1 MNDKP
6 SAITKVLSMND
17 TGETGGHQAGI
28 LIPKGGEVLR
38 FFPDLGCA
46 EKNPRVAMY
55 FTDEAGKEWK
65 LNFIYYNNKF
75 FDQKGTRNEYRLT
88 GMTAYFR
95 ENGLK
100 AGDTVTLIHG
110 SDGIDYIQ
118 YKRNMNVNVKLSVD
132 ESGKTKKRLVLGTNW
147 KVIDC

>member
-1 MNDKP
+1 MNNEP
-6 SAITKVLSMND
+6 GAITKVLSMND

-28 LIPKGGEVLR
+28 LIPKGGEVLK
-38 FFPDLGCA
+38 FFPDLGCE

-75 FDQKGTRNEYRLT
+75 FDKNGTRNEYRLT

-110 SDGIDYIQ
+110 SDGTDYIQ
-118 YKRNMNVNVKLSVD
+118 YKRRTNVNIKLSIAED
-132 ESGKTKKRLVLGTNW
+132 GQIKKRLVLGSNW

>member
-6 SAITKVLSMND
+6 NAITKVLSMND

-28 LIPKGGEVLR
+28 LVPKGGEVLQ
-38 FFPDLGCA
+38 FFPDLGCT
-46 EKNPRVAMY
+46 EKNPRVALY

-88 GMTAYFR
+88 GLTAYFR

-100 AGDTVTLIHG
+100 AGDIVTLIHG

-118 YKRNMNVNVKLSVD
+118 YRRNMNVNVKLSVD
-132 ESGKTKKRLVLGTNW
+132 ENGKTKKRLVIGTNW

>member
-1 MNDKP
+1 MNDNP

-28 LIPKGGEVLR
+28 LVPKGGEVLR
-38 FFPDLGCA
+38 FFPDLGCV

-55 FTDEAGKEWK
+55 FTDEAGKVWK